1 LLELRLALPLLKT
14 ELAVDS
20 KEMVVTTGDR
30 NCEAERSSGAAEFRN
45 AMMDVV
51 AREIDAGSGGPK
63 PMKLRWVGPML
74 NSHVA
79 LLAAFNTDGYLV
91 PLWTAGDV
99 LRVFKS
105 VWKITTE

>member
-63 PMKLRWVGPML
+63 PMKLRWWGQC
-74 NSHVA
+74 
-79 LLAAFNTDGYLV
+79 
-91 PLWTAGDV
+91 
-99 LRVFKS
+99 
-105 VWKITTE
+105 